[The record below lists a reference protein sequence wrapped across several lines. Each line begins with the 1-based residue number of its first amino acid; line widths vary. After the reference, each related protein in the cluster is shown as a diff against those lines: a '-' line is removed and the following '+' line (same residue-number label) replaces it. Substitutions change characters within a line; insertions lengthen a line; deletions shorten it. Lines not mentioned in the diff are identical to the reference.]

1 MINNPVVS
9 SAGGGAELVTG
20 NVQVNAGKLYYL
32 EENENQVKVVEYP
45 NGNYSIRKNS
55 IIAITGIVSMLYEC
69 SGDVQELFRTGG
81 RQNQTAAYYVFG
93 NFHVSG
99 NG

>member
-1 MINNPVVS
+1 MINNPTIV
-9 SAGGGAELVTG
+9 SAGGGELVTG

-32 EENENQVKVVEYP
+32 GENENQVKVVEYP
-45 NGNYSIRKNS
+45 NEDYSIRKNS

-69 SGDVQELFRTGG
+69 SGDVQELFLTGTAL
-81 RQNQTAAYYVFG
+81 NQTAAYYVFG
-93 NFHVSG
+93 NFHISG

>member
-1 MINNPVVS
+1 MINNPNVVS
-9 SAGGGAELVTG
+9 SGGAELVTG
-20 NVQVNAGKLYYL
+20 NVQVSAGKLYYL
-32 EENENQVKVVEYP
+32 EENENRVKVVQYP
-45 NGNYSIRKNS
+45 DGNYSIRKNS
-55 IIAITGIVSMLYEC
+55 IIAITGIAEIQYEY

-81 RQNQTAAYYVFG
+81 VSNQTAAYYVFG

>member
-9 SAGGGAELVTG
+9 ATGGAELVTG
-20 NVQVNAGKLYYL
+20 NVQVRSGKLYYL

-45 NGNYSIRKNS
+45 DGNYSIRKNS

-81 RQNQTAAYYVFG
+81 VSNQTAAYYVFG

-99 NG
+99 SD